1 MRNENDL
8 EPEKFRT
15 EAEIDKEQ
23 VCYYNYNKKDR
34 AFNRFLAVRKQT
46 STDAIMFSIVNVIVK
61 SNNRKDNYFKV
72 GDELRKCNNVSVQ
85 PDQRIQRVSKIQ
97 PDRETNDRRQRQQQQ
112 QQQQRSDQNQNNGR
126 RQVSKKYQFLSE

>member
-46 STDAIMFSIVNVIVK
+46 STDAIIFSIVNLTDK
-61 SNNRKDNYFKV
+61 SNNHEDNYFKV
-72 GDELRKCNNVSVQ
+72 GGELRKLNNVSIQ
-85 PDQRIQRVSKIQ
+85 PEQRIQRVSKTH
-97 PDRETNDRRQRQQQQ
+97 PDRGTNDRRQQQQ
-112 QQQQRSDQNQNNGR
+112 QQQQQRPGQNQNNGR
-126 RQVSKKYQFLSE
+126 RRVSKKPRFLSG

>member
-61 SNNRKDNYFKV
+61 SNNHKDNYFKV
-72 GDELRKCNNVSVQ
+72 GDELRKCNNVLVQ